1 MNENFNYVQSPNA
14 GTLANKVM
22 RRVYVKMLVA
32 MLVTAATSMYVSSNE
47 AILQLIFGNSFITIG
62 LVISQIAVVLVL
74 SGRLN
79 KLSITSATLLFYLY
93 SVLTGVVFSSILL
106 LYTATSVGMT
116 FLITAGVFAAMSIYG
131 FTTSNDLTKF
141 GSIMFMALIGLI
153 ICSVV
158 NIFLKSSGME
168 WIISLAGVAI
178 FIGLTA
184 WDTQKIKNAAMY
196 ATDGTSAEKLATFGA
211 LSLYL
216 DFVNLFLYLL
226 RFFGGSRLL
235 FGRIG

>member
-47 AILQLIFGNSFITIG
+47 AILQLIFGNSFVTIG

-141 GSIMFMALIGLI
+141 GSMMFMALIGLI

-226 RFFGGSRLL
+226 RFFGGSRD
-235 FGRIG
+235 

>member
-47 AILQLIFGNSFITIG
+47 ALLQLIFGNSFVTIG

-226 RFFGGSRLL
+226 RFFGGSRD
-235 FGRIG
+235 

>member
-47 AILQLIFGNSFITIG
+47 AILQLIFGNSFVTIG

-216 DFVNLFLYLL
+216 AFVNLFLYLL
-226 RFFGGSRLL
+226 RFFGGSRD
-235 FGRIG
+235 

>member
-47 AILQLIFGNSFITIG
+47 AILQLIFGNSFVTIG

-211 LSLYL
+211 LSLYR

-226 RFFGGSRLL
+226 RFFGGSRD
-235 FGRIG
+235 

>member
-32 MLVTAATSMYVSSNE
+32 MLVTAATSMYVASNE
-47 AILQLIFGNSFITIG
+47 AILQLIFGNSFVTIG

-226 RFFGGSRLL
+226 RFFGGSRD
-235 FGRIG
+235 

>member
-47 AILQLIFGNSFITIG
+47 AILHLIFGNSFVTIG

-226 RFFGGSRLL
+226 RFFGGSRD
-235 FGRIG
+235 

>member
-1 MNENFNYVQSPNA
+1 MNENFNYVQSPNS

-226 RFFGGSRLL
+226 RFFGGSRD
-235 FGRIG
+235 

>member
-1 MNENFNYVQSPNA
+1 MNENFNYEQSPSA
-14 GTLANKVM
+14 GALTNKVM

-32 MLVTAATSMYVSSNE
+32 MLVTAVTSIYVSGSE
-47 AILQLIFGNSFITIG
+47 TILRFIYGNTFVTWGLI
-62 LVISQIAVVLVL
+62 ISQIAVVLVL

-79 KLSITSATLLFYLY
+79 KLSVTAATLLFYLY

-106 LYTATSVGMT
+106 LYTASSVGMT

-196 ATDGTSAEKLATFGA
+196 APDGTSAEKLATIGA

-216 DFVNLFLYLL
+216 DFVNLFIYLL
-226 RFFGGSRLL
+226 RFFGGSRD
-235 FGRIG
+235 

>member
-47 AILQLIFGNSFITIG
+47 AILQLIFGNSFVTIG

-106 LYTATSVGMT
+106 LYTASSVGMT

-226 RFFGGSRLL
+226 RFFGGSRD
-235 FGRIG
+235 

>member
-1 MNENFNYVQSPNA
+1 MNENFNYVQSPSA

-32 MLVTAATSMYVSSNE
+32 MLVTAVTSIYVSGSE
-47 AILQLIFGNSFITIG
+47 TILRFIYGNTFVTWGLI
-62 LVISQIAVVLVL
+62 ISQIAVVLVL

-79 KLSITSATLLFYLY
+79 KLSVTAATLLFYLY

-106 LYTATSVGMT
+106 LYTASSVGMT

-196 ATDGTSAEKLATFGA
+196 APDGTSAEKLATFGA

-216 DFVNLFLYLL
+216 DFVNLFIYLL
-226 RFFGGSRLL
+226 RFFGGSRD
-235 FGRIG
+235 

>member
-1 MNENFNYVQSPNA
+1 MNENFNYVQSPSA
-14 GTLANKVM
+14 GALTNKVM

-32 MLVTAATSMYVSSNE
+32 MLVTAVTSIYVSGSE
-47 AILQLIFGNSFITIG
+47 TILRFIYGNTFVTWGLI
-62 LVISQIAVVLVL
+62 ISQIAVVLVL

-79 KLSITSATLLFYLY
+79 KLSVTAATLLFYLY

-106 LYTATSVGMT
+106 LYTASSVGMT

-196 ATDGTSAEKLATFGA
+196 APDGTSAEKLATIGA

-216 DFVNLFLYLL
+216 DFVNLFIYLL
-226 RFFGGSRLL
+226 RFFGGSRD
-235 FGRIG
+235 

>member
-1 MNENFNYVQSPNA
+1 MNENFNYVQSPTA

-47 AILQLIFGNSFITIG
+47 AILQLIFGNSFVTIG

-226 RFFGGSRLL
+226 RFFGGSRD
-235 FGRIG
+235 

>member
-47 AILQLIFGNSFITIG
+47 AILQLIFGNSFVTIG

-196 ATDGTSAEKLATFGA
+196 APDGTSAEKLATIGA

-216 DFVNLFLYLL
+216 DFVNLFIYLL
-226 RFFGGSRLL
+226 RFFGGSRD
-235 FGRIG
+235 

>member
-47 AILQLIFGNSFITIG
+47 AILQLIFGNSFVTIG

-116 FLITAGVFAAMSIYG
+116 FVITAGVFAAMSIYG

-226 RFFGGSRLL
+226 RFFGGSRD
-235 FGRIG
+235 

>member
-1 MNENFNYVQSPNA
+1 MDENFNYVQSPNA

-47 AILQLIFGNSFITIG
+47 AILQLIFGNSFVTIG

-141 GSIMFMALIGLI
+141 GSIVFMALIGLI

-226 RFFGGSRLL
+226 RFFGGSRD
-235 FGRIG
+235 

>member
-32 MLVTAATSMYVSSNE
+32 MLVTAVTSMYVSSNE
-47 AILQLIFGNSFITIG
+47 AILQLIFGNSFVTIG

-226 RFFGGSRLL
+226 RFFGGSRD
-235 FGRIG
+235 

>member
-1 MNENFNYVQSPNA
+1 MNENFNYVQSPSA
-14 GTLANKVM
+14 GSLANKVM

-32 MLVTAATSMYVSSNE
+32 MLVTAVTSIYVSGSE
-47 AILQLIFGNSFITIG
+47 TILRFIYGNTFVTWGLI
-62 LVISQIAVVLVL
+62 ISQIAVVLVL

-79 KLSITSATLLFYLY
+79 KLSVTAATLLFYLY

-106 LYTATSVGMT
+106 LYTASSVGMT

-196 ATDGTSAEKLATFGA
+196 AADGTSAEKLATIGA

-216 DFVNLFLYLL
+216 DFVNLFIYLL
-226 RFFGGSRLL
+226 RFFGGSRD
-235 FGRIG
+235 

>member
-47 AILQLIFGNSFITIG
+47 AILQLIFGNSFVTIG

-196 ATDGTSAEKLATFGA
+196 TTDGTSAEKLATFGA

-226 RFFGGSRLL
+226 RFFGGSRD
-235 FGRIG
+235 

>member
-1 MNENFNYVQSPNA
+1 MNENFNYEQSPSA
-14 GTLANKVM
+14 GALTNKVM

-32 MLVTAATSMYVSSNE
+32 MLVTAVTSIYVSGSE
-47 AILQLIFGNSFITIG
+47 TILRFIYGNTFVTWGLI
-62 LVISQIAVVLVL
+62 ISQIAVVLVL

-79 KLSITSATLLFYLY
+79 KLSVTTATLLFYLY

-106 LYTATSVGMT
+106 LYTASSVGMT

-196 ATDGTSAEKLATFGA
+196 APDGTSAEKLATIGA

-216 DFVNLFLYLL
+216 DFVNLFIYLL
-226 RFFGGSRLL
+226 RFFGGSRD
-235 FGRIG
+235 

>member
-47 AILQLIFGNSFITIG
+47 AILQLIFGNSFVTIG

-158 NIFLKSSGME
+158 NFFLKSSGME

-226 RFFGGSRLL
+226 RFFGGSRD
-235 FGRIG
+235 

>member
-1 MNENFNYVQSPNA
+1 MNENFNYMQSPNA

-47 AILQLIFGNSFITIG
+47 AILQLIFGNSFVTIG

-226 RFFGGSRLL
+226 RFFGGSRD
-235 FGRIG
+235 